1 MSETTDHTPNSP
13 KQRILVVDD
22 EVYIRELLTEYFSR
36 LGYIVV
42 AVDSGEQAV
51 KAVDDDSF
59 GVALVD
65 LKMPGM
71 DGIATLKEIRKQL
84 PVCTIII
91 MTGYPTIDSSIE
103 ALRAGAYDYLIK
115 PFKLSELRGAIDRA
129 LREYCLKLEIDRIQ
143 NNLDSVEDELRDYR
157 HASPAESDG
166 QSASG
171 PEQPDKY
178 LDAQLRELGELRDA
192 GCITPGEYE
201 ERRDNL
207 LSGDSTL

>member
-1 MSETTDHTPNSP
+1 MSATTDNTPSAP
-13 KQRILVVDD
+13 RQRILVVDD

-36 LGYIVV
+36 LGYTVV
-42 AVDSGEQAV
+42 AVDSGERAV
-51 KAVDDDSF
+51 RAVDDASF

-129 LREYCLKLEIDRIQ
+129 LREYCMRLEIDRIQ
-143 NNLDSVEDELRDYR
+143 NNLDSVEDKLRDYR
-157 HASPAESDG
+157 LSAPEDHADNPPAA
-166 QSASG
+166 SA
-171 PEQPDKY
+171 QPDRY

-192 GCITPGEYE
+192 GYISPQEYD
-201 ERRDNL
+201 ERRANL
-207 LSGDSTL
+207 LSGGSSQ